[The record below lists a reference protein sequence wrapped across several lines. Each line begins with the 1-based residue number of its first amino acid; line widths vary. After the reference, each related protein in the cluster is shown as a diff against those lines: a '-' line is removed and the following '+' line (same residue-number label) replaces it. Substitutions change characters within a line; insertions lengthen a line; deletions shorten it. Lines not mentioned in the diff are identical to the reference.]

1 VAFIADGL
9 KRNFPFIKCRINVI
23 VVISIR
29 CTRARARARR
39 TRWGKETGG
48 DRVIGSVR
56 ARVIAIWNYYDLQ
69 LADDRL
75 AFPFPSPRAAF
86 IVKRPLPLG
95 NVVHVRRVYKTDT
108 REYLLV
114 NIYAQIYLSPALLF

>member
-29 CTRARARARR
+29 CTRARRAAP
-39 TRWGKETGG
+39 
-48 DRVIGSVR
+48 RVIGSVR

-75 AFPFPSPRAAF
+75 AFLFPPSARAAF

>member
-9 KRNFPFIKCRINVI
+9 KRNFP
-23 VVISIR
+23 
-29 CTRARARARR
+29 RAAPRR
-39 TRWGKETGG
+39 TRWGKEAGG

-75 AFPFPSPRAAF
+75 AFLFPPSARAAF

>member
-29 CTRARARARR
+29 CTRARARAAPRR
-39 TRWGKETGG
+39 ARWKRVAGG
-48 DRVIGSVR
+48 NRVIGSVR

-75 AFPFPSPRAAF
+75 AFPSRAAF

-114 NIYAQIYLSPALLF
+114 NIYAQIYLSSALLF